1 MNVTP
6 ATMAMEE
13 NVTTLMNAKL
23 NHVIEMLFVKILKDH
38 SIAHVMMDSLVMGY
52 HVPIL
57 MNALKMLIT
66 VSKVFRARI

>member
-13 NVTTLMNAKL
+13 NVTTLTNAKP
-23 NHVIEMLFVKILKDH
+23 NHVIEMHIVKILKDH

-52 HVPIL
+52 HAPIL
-57 MNALKMLIT
+57 MNALKMPIT
-66 VSKVFRARI
+66 AN